1 MTRAEIQPI
10 LDAHR
15 EWLTS
20 GGARGKRADLYGADL
35 TGADLYGA
43 NLYGADLTGA
53 DLTRAD
59 LYGANLYGADLT
71 GADLTRADLTGAN
84 LTGANLTRADLTRAN
99 LTWAYLTRANL
110 TRADLTG
117 ADLTGADLTRANLTR
132 ADLTGADLTG
142 ANLTRA
148 DLTRA
153 DLTRANLTGADL
165 TGAKNIP
172 NMARLRT
179 QIVPDDGPFRGYKK
193 LADGYVAIL
202 DVPESAQRSNATGRK
217 CRVSEAVVRR
227 IYHPDHPEADVQ
239 EGRSRHDAAFIYRVG
254 ETVRPTELFDENRW
268 NECGSGIHLFITR
281 AEAEAY

>member
-1 MTRAEIQPI
+1 MMTHEELQPT

-20 GGARGKRADLYGADL
+20 GGARGKRADL

-43 NLYGADLTGA
+43 NL
-53 DLTRAD
+53 
-59 LYGANLYGADLT
+59 
-71 GADLTRADLTGAN
+71 
-84 LTGANLTRADLTRAN
+84 
-99 LTWAYLTRANL
+99 
-110 TRADLTG
+110 
-117 ADLTGADLTRANLTR
+117 
-132 ADLTGADLTG
+132 TGADLTG
-142 ANLTRA
+142 AN
-148 DLTRA
+148 
-153 DLTRANLTGADL
+153 L

-193 LADGYVAIL
+193 LAYGYVAIL

>member
-1 MTRAEIQPI
+1 MMTHEELQPT

-20 GGARGKRADLYGADL
+20 RGARGKRADL
-35 TGADLYGA
+35 TG
-43 NLYGADLTGA
+43 
-53 DLTRAD
+53 
-59 LYGANLYGADLT
+59 
-71 GADLTRADLTGAN
+71 ADLTGAN
-84 LTGANLTRADLTRAN
+84 LTGANLTRADLT
-99 LTWAYLTRANL
+99 
-110 TRADLTG
+110 G
-117 ADLTGADLTRANLTR
+117 ADLTGAD
-132 ADLTGADLTG
+132 
-142 ANLTRA
+142 
-148 DLTRA
+148 
-153 DLTRANLTGADL
+153 LTGADL

>member
-1 MTRAEIQPI
+1 MMTHEELQPT

-20 GGARGKRADLYGADL
+20 GGARGKRADLTGANLTGADL
-35 TGADLYGA
+35 TGANLTGANLYGA
-43 NLYGADLTGA
+43 NLYGADLTRA
-53 DLTRAD
+53 NLTGAD
-59 LYGANLYGADLT
+59 LYGANLTRADLTGADLYGADLTRADLT
-71 GADLTRADLTGAN
+71 GADLTRADLTRADLAGANLTGADLYGAN
-84 LTGANLTRADLTRAN
+84 LTGANL
-99 LTWAYLTRANL
+99 Y
-110 TRADLTG
+110 
-117 ADLTGADLTRANLTR
+117 
-132 ADLTGADLTG
+132 
-142 ANLTRA
+142 
-148 DLTRA
+148 
-153 DLTRANLTGADL
+153 GADL

>member
-59 LYGANLYGADLT
+59 L
-71 GADLTRADLTGAN
+71 TGAN

-99 LTWAYLTRANL
+99 LTGADLTRANL

>member
-1 MTRAEIQPI
+1 MMTHEELQPT

-20 GGARGKRADLYGADL
+20 RGARGKRADLTGADL
-35 TGADLYGA
+35 TGANLTGA
-43 NLYGADLTGA
+43 NLTG
-53 DLTRAD
+53 
-59 LYGANLYGADLT
+59 
-71 GADLTRADLTGAN
+71 ADLTGAN
-84 LTGANLTRADLTRAN
+84 LTGANLTRADLTGAD
-99 LTWAYLTRANL
+99 LTGADITGADLYGANL

-117 ADLTGADLTRANLTR
+117 ADLY
-132 ADLTGADLTG
+132 G
-142 ANLTRA
+142 ANLYG
-148 DLTRA
+148 
-153 DLTRANLTGADL
+153 ANLTGADL

>member
-1 MTRAEIQPI
+1 T
-10 LDAHR
+10 
-15 EWLTS
+15 
-20 GGARGKRADLYGADL
+20 GADL
-35 TGADLYGA
+35 TGA
-43 NLYGADLTGA
+43 NLTGADLTGA
-53 DLTRAD
+53 DLT
-59 LYGANLYGADLT
+59 GANLT
-71 GADLTRADLTGAN
+71 GADLTGAN
-84 LTGANLTRADLTRAN
+84 LTGANLTRADLTGAD
-99 LTWAYLTRANL
+99 LTGADITGADLYGANL

-117 ADLTGADLTRANLTR
+117 ADLY
-132 ADLTGADLTG
+132 G
-142 ANLTRA
+142 ANLYG
-148 DLTRA
+148 
-153 DLTRANLTGADL
+153 ANLTGADL

>member
-1 MTRAEIQPI
+1 MTHEELQPT

-20 GGARGKRADLYGADL
+20 GGARGKRADL

-43 NLYGADLTGA
+43 NL
-53 DLTRAD
+53 TRAD
-59 LYGANLYGADLT
+59 
-71 GADLTRADLTGAN
+71 
-84 LTGANLTRADLTRAN
+84 
-99 LTWAYLTRANL
+99 L

-117 ADLTGADLTRANLTR
+117 ADLTGADLY
-132 ADLTGADLTG
+132 GADLTG
-142 ANLTRA
+142 ANLTR
-148 DLTRA
+148 
-153 DLTRANLTGADL
+153 ADL

-227 IYHPDHPEADVQ
+227 LYHPDHPEADVQ

>member
-1 MTRAEIQPI
+1 MMTHEELQPT

-20 GGARGKRADLYGADL
+20 GGARGKRA
-35 TGADLYGA
+35 

-53 DLTRAD
+53 DI
-59 LYGANLYGADLT
+59 T
-71 GADLTRADLTGAN
+71 GAD
-84 LTGANLTRADLTRAN
+84 
-99 LTWAYLTRANL
+99 
-110 TRADLTG
+110 
-117 ADLTGADLTRANLTR
+117 
-132 ADLTGADLTG
+132 
-142 ANLTRA
+142 
-148 DLTRA
+148 
-153 DLTRANLTGADL
+153 LTGADL

-227 IYHPDHPEADVQ
+227 LYHPDHPEADVQ

-281 AEAEAY
+281 AEAAAY

>member
-1 MTRAEIQPI
+1 MTHEELQPT

-20 GGARGKRADLYGADL
+20 GGARGKRADLTGANLTGADL
-35 TGADLYGA
+35 TGANLTGANLYGA
-43 NLYGADLTGA
+43 NLYGADLTRA
-53 DLTRAD
+53 NLTGAD
-59 LYGANLYGADLT
+59 LYGANLTRADLTGADLYGADLTRADLT
-71 GADLTRADLTGAN
+71 GADLTRADLTRADLAGANLTGADLYGAN
-84 LTGANLTRADLTRAN
+84 LTGANL
-99 LTWAYLTRANL
+99 Y
-110 TRADLTG
+110 
-117 ADLTGADLTRANLTR
+117 
-132 ADLTGADLTG
+132 
-142 ANLTRA
+142 
-148 DLTRA
+148 
-153 DLTRANLTGADL
+153 GADL